1 MVKSYISFIVLMLA
15 VQHMSF
21 SQVDTIKF
29 RLPENYNTAA
39 NYYLKQFSVDSTSGY
54 YAYQTACY
62 LSLRGVPDSAFIFI
76 NRSVENGVKSEDI
89 ITDTDLRSLHTD
101 VRWNAL
107 MDRLKERYLKANPGI
122 ALPEQGVSLW
132 LLGIEDQRFRTLAKN
147 FKLPSGP
154 QGMMVDGG
162 RLLKE
167 VEAIV
172 KLYGWPTIAMVGEK
186 ASEAAFLIVQ
196 HANPSDIKRY
206 LPMVVAAAQRG
217 EIKRK
222 WAAMMVDRH
231 LLNTDGVQLYGTQF
245 SRNGKRNKVTGIV
258 EWTPLAPEPVVDE
271 ENLAA
276 RRKTVG
282 LEPIEERARDFQV
295 TYIPPLRREG
305 YRPIKMKGKYVKRGY
320 LFQ

>member
-1 MVKSYISFIVLMLA
+1 MRV
-15 VQHMSF
+15 F
-21 SQVDTIKF
+21 SVIFVSCCMFCNAGYAQLDTSQF
-29 RLPENYNTAA
+29 RSPENFSTAA
-39 NYYLKQFSVDSTSGY
+39 LYYLQQSRNNLSSPY
-54 YAYQTACY
+54 YIYQAACY
-62 LSLRGVPDSAFIFI
+62 LSLEGAADSAFVYI
-76 NRSVENGVKSEDI
+76 NRAVDSGAKSEDI
-89 ITDTDLRSLHTD
+89 LTDTDLRALRND
-101 VRWNAL
+101 DRWNAL

-122 ALPEQGVSLW
+122 ALPEQGVRLW
-132 LLGIEDQRFRTLAKN
+132 LLGIEDQRFRTLSKN
-147 FKLPSGP
+147 FKLPGGP
-154 QGMMVDGG
+154 QSMMVDGG
-162 RLLKE
+162 KLLKE
-167 VEAIV
+167 VEEIV
-172 KLYGWPTIAMVGEK
+172 QLYGWPTIAMVGEK

>member
-1 MVKSYISFIVLMLA
+1 MDLGA
-15 VQHMSF
+15 
-21 SQVDTIKF
+21 
-29 RLPENYNTAA
+29 R
-39 NYYLKQFSVDSTSGY
+39 
-54 YAYQTACY
+54 
-62 LSLRGVPDSAFIFI
+62 
-76 NRSVENGVKSEDI
+76 SEDV
-89 ITDTDLRSLHTD
+89 ITDTDFNSLHSNPKWD
-101 VRWNAL
+101 VL
-107 MDRLKERYLKANPGI
+107 MAKLKERYLSENPSI
-122 ALPEQGVSLW
+122 THPEQGVKLW
-132 LLGIEDQRFRTLAKN
+132 LLGIEDQRFRMLSKN
-147 FKLPSGP
+147 FKLPRGQ

-172 KLYGWPTIAMVGEK
+172 TLYGWPTVAMVGEK
-186 ASEAAFLIVQ
+186 GSESAFLIVQ